1 MTQGTKIE
9 LETPKIAT
17 GLDHV
22 ARKKVEQEKQ
32 FNLSTNCHETC
43 L

>member
-1 MTQGTKIE
+1 MRIE
-9 LETPKIAT
+9 LETPKTAT
-17 GLDHV
+17 VLEHV

-32 FNLSTNCHETC
+32 LSLFTNCHETC